1 MNLVLI
7 ENNKI
12 SSLEILKQINIFRL
26 QEGKKTELAHN
37 DLLKIIRDEF
47 EEEISL
53 GKISQSKYK
62 NSRGKE
68 YPLFELTTSEAKQ
81 VLVRESKFVRKAII
95 KVLDEYEKKEQEK
108 NLKDNLLL
116 NIIKSDSET
125 NRAIALNRYEL
136 EYVKPLELE
145 NKNLNTEVMHKE
157 DVIVTLVKDVTL
169 AEKRQRITQI
179 VRYNSNEYKER
190 YNLLYS
196 EFEKKYHMNLKRRIN
211 SDEYKHIKP
220 RIKSKMELIDRG
232 LNMIPELFEL
242 TCVLFETDYKEI
254 LKKFEQ
260 GEL

>member
-12 SSLEILKQINIFRL
+12 SSLEVLKQINIFRKS
-26 QEGKKTELAHN
+26 EGKKTELAHN
-37 DLLKIIRDEF
+37 DLLKIIRNEF
-47 EEEISL
+47 EEEIHE
-53 GKISQSKYK
+53 GKISQMFFDLEIGNGAKRKS
-62 NSRGKE
+62 
-68 YPLFELTTSEAKQ
+68 PFFELTIAEAKQ
-81 VLVRESKFVRKAII
+81 ILVRESKFVRKSII
-95 KVLDEYEKKEQEK
+95 KLLEELEK
-108 NLKDNLLL
+108 NKEVKL
-116 NIIKSDSET
+116 NSYMISDPIK
-125 NRAIALNRYEL
+125 RAEAWIL
-136 EYVKPLELE
+136 EEKERQRLELE

>member
-1 MNLVLI
+1 MNDLINIKNENGINLVSARELHEKLGSKERFSKWFERMVEYGFDI
-7 ENNKI
+7 DLDFTPYKNVHPQNKQ
-12 SSLEILKQINIFRL
+12 EIQDYFLKIDMAKQICML
-26 QEGKKTELAHN
+26 QRS
-37 DLLKIIRDEF
+37 KIGIEIRKYFIECEKQLIKNNEKLNSYMISDPIKRAEAWIL
-47 EEEISL
+47 EE
-53 GKISQSKYK
+53 
-62 NSRGKE
+62 KE
-68 YPLFELTTSEAKQ
+68 RQ
-81 VLVRESKFVRKAII
+81 R
-95 KVLDEYEKKEQEK
+95 
-108 NLKDNLLL
+108 
-116 NIIKSDSET
+116 
-125 NRAIALNRYEL
+125 
-136 EYVKPLELE
+136 LELE

-254 LKKFEQ
+254 LKKIEQ